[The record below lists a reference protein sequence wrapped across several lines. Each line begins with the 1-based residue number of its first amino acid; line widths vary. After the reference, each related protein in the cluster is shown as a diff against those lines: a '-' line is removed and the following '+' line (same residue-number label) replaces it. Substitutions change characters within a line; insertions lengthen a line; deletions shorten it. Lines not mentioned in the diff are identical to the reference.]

1 MGVDIVPITSM
12 RRELVLALNNAHA
25 SELSR
30 LDEAGLH
37 ALLAAAFYARGLGD
51 AEAVLIALDQ
61 DARYDSP
68 NFLWFQT
75 RYARF
80 VYVDR
85 IVVAP
90 SVRSRGHARLL
101 YADLFARSVPAGHDL
116 VACEVNAEPPNP
128 ASTAFHDALG
138 FVEVGRGEVPDGK
151 VVRYLTRRVP

>member
-37 ALLAAAFYARGLGD
+37 ALLTAAFYARGLGD

-68 NFLWFQT
+68 NFL
-75 RYARF
+75 
-80 VYVDR
+80 
-85 IVVAP
+85 
-90 SVRSRGHARLL
+90 
-101 YADLFARSVPAGHDL
+101 
-116 VACEVNAEPPNP
+116 
-128 ASTAFHDALG
+128 
-138 FVEVGRGEVPDGK
+138 
-151 VVRYLTRRVP
+151 